1 MLKPKENNGNST
13 NKTDLIMDDPSSL
26 GDMLKPKLFLAV
38 FFILIINTA
47 NSQPLAFPGAE
58 GFGKFTAGGRGGKV
72 LIVDNLNDSGPGSLR
87 EALKQK
93 YPRVIIFNVSG
104 TISLEAELKINSGN
118 VTIAGQSAPGAGI
131 CLKNYPLIVSANN
144 VIIRYLRIRM
154 GDESSQQDDCI
165 SVVRRKNIIIDHC
178 SFSWASDEVASA
190 YDNEN
195 FTMQWCIISESLN
208 KSVHEK
214 GEHGYGGI
222 WGGKGATF
230 HHNLLAHHKSRLP
243 RFCGARYHKVPT
255 KEIVDFRNNVI
266 YNWKSNS
273 SYAGEEGQH
282 NIVNNYYKAGPATE
296 SSKKTRMLN
305 PWSPYGKF
313 YVTGNVLDGNKEI
326 SDNNHLGIVADH
338 LDSCLISRPID
349 VVEILTQS
357 AEDAYKE
364 VLAKAGVCISRDAAD
379 ARIVEEVSSGTA
391 HYGPKKDGIINS
403 QLEVGGWPK
412 LDLAS
417 QVKDTDK
424 DGMPDD
430 WEKNKGLNPSDES
443 DNTKNTLDGDY
454 TNIEVYLNELVN

>member
-1 MLKPKENNGNST
+1 MNDSL
-13 NKTDLIMDDPSSL
+13 SL
-26 GDMLKPKLFLAV
+26 GNIMMPIPLFVV
-38 FFILIINTA
+38 FFILLA
-47 NSQPLAFPGAE
+47 NEAISQPLAFPRAE
-58 GFGKFTAGGRGGKV
+58 GFGKFTTGGRGGKV
-72 LIVDNLNDSGPGSLR
+72 LIVDNLNDSGPRSLR

-93 YPRVIIFNVSG
+93 YPRIIVFTVSG
-104 TISLEAELKINSGN
+104 TIALETELKINSGN
-118 VTIAGQSAPGAGI
+118 VTIAGQSAPRDGI

-144 VIIRYLRIRM
+144 VIIRYLRVRM

-222 WGGKGATF
+222 WGGKGASF

-243 RFCGARYHKVPT
+243 RFCGARYHKEPD

-282 NIVNNYYKAGPATE
+282 NIVNNYYKAGPASE

-313 YVTGNVLDGNKEI
+313 YVTGNVLDGNEEI
-326 SDNNHLGIVADH
+326 SNNNHLGVVADH
-338 LDSCLISRPID
+338 RDSCLVSQPID
-349 VVEILTQS
+349 VVEIITQN
-357 AEDAYKE
+357 ADEAYE
-364 VLAKAGVCISRDAAD
+364 SVLSTAGASISRDAVD
-379 ARIVEEVSSGTA
+379 IRVVREVRDGIA
-391 HYGPKKDGIINS
+391 HYGRKKDGIIDS
-403 QLEVGGWPK
+403 QSDVGSWPELK
-412 LDLAS
+412 GIN
-417 QVKDTDK
+417 QKNDTDK

-430 WEKNKGLNPSDES
+430 WEKQKGLDPSDGS
-443 DNTKNTLDGDY
+443 DNTKNTLNELY